1 MTIAPKR
8 HIAFRTP
15 LCERLGIDVPIFSFA
30 HSLEVT
36 AAVSRA
42 GGYGV
47 YGATHD
53 EPAQIIE
60 NARLLKEMC
69 EGRPF
74 GLDIL
79 LPTVTVERDDMAAA
93 AAEIPPEH
101 TRFIERLREKYQV
114 PPSTTGH
121 LFVKH
126 VRSQELFA
134 AQADAVIRSGANL
147 FAMAVGTPLDVV
159 ARARA
164 AGQVTLSLIGSPRH
178 AARTLATGVDLLVAQ
193 GYDAGAHTGSVGT
206 LSLVPQVVDQAGS
219 VPVIAAGGIATG
231 RQIAAALALGAQGV
245 WTGTIWLATQEHA
258 VDKLITDH
266 LIAAGSEDTVISR
279 SWSGKT
285 LRMLRTAWSDEWS
298 APGAPPALK
307 MPYQQVLVGEI
318 MAAVRE
324 HRVAPL
330 LWEAA
335 GQSVAY
341 VREISSVDETMRRL
355 IDETEEALKRL
366 AGLKNQRRTYSE

>member
-1 MTIAPKR
+1 MTIAAKR
-8 HIAFRTP
+8 QIAFRTP

-53 EPAQIIE
+53 LPEQIIE
-60 NARLLKEMC
+60 NARLLREMC

-79 LPTVTVERDDMAAA
+79 LPTVTVDRDDHAAA
-93 AAEIPPEH
+93 VAEIPQEH
-101 TRFIERLREKYQV
+101 MRFIEHLREKYQV
-114 PPSTTGH
+114 PPSTKGH
-121 LFVKH
+121 LFVNH

-147 FAMAVGTPLDVV
+147 FAMAVGTPADVV

-178 AARTLATGVDLLVAQ
+178 ATRTLASGVDLLVAQ
-193 GYDAGAHTGSVGT
+193 GYDAGAHTGTVGT

-341 VREISSVDETMRRL
+341 VREISSVEQTMRRL
-355 IDETEEALKRL
+355 IEETEEALGRL
-366 AGLKNQRRTYSE
+366 SGLKKYK

>member
-1 MTIAPKR
+1 MSAIHTR
-8 HIAFRTP
+8 RRAFHTP
-15 LCERLGIDVPIFSFA
+15 LCDRLGIEVPIFAFS
-30 HSLEVT
+30 HSIEVT

-47 YGATHD
+47 FGATHD
-53 EPAQIIE
+53 EPAQILE
-60 NARLLKEMC
+60 HAKVLKELC
-69 EGRPF
+69 AGRPF

-79 LPTVTVERDDMAAA
+79 LPTVQVEKDDHAAA
-93 AAEIPPEH
+93 MAEIPAEH
-101 TRFIERLREKYQV
+101 KAFIQGLRAKYQV
-114 PPSTTGH
+114 PPATQGH
-121 LFVKH
+121 LFVNH

-134 AQADAVIRSGANL
+134 AQADAVIASGANM
-147 FAMAVGTPLDVV
+147 FAMAVGTPADLV

-178 AARTLATGVDLLVAQ
+178 AKRTLATGVDLIVAQ
-193 GYDAGAHTGSVGT
+193 GYDAGAHTGTVGT
-206 LSLVPQVVDQAGS
+206 LSLVPQVVDMAAD
-219 VPVIAAGGIATG
+219 VPVIAAGGVATG

-245 WTGTIWLATQEHA
+245 WTGTIWLGTREHA
-258 VDKLITDH
+258 VDKIVADR

-285 LRMLRTAWSDEWS
+285 LRMLRTSWSEEWS
-298 APGAPPALK
+298 APGAPAPLR

-341 VREISSVDETMRRL
+341 VKEISTVEETMARL
-355 IDETEEALKRL
+355 IEETEQTLTRVASFR
-366 AGLKNQRRTYSE
+366 G

>member
-1 MTIAPKR
+1 MTATPAR
-8 HIAFRTP
+8 RIAFRTP

-36 AAVSRA
+36 AAVSRD

-53 EPAQIIE
+53 LPAQIIE

-79 LPTVTVERDDMAAA
+79 LPTVTVDRDDRAAA

-101 TRFIERLREKYQV
+101 TRFIEHLREKYQV
-114 PPSTTGH
+114 PPSTKGH
-121 LFVKH
+121 LFVNH

-147 FAMAVGTPLDVV
+147 FAMAVGTPADVV

-193 GYDAGAHTGSVGT
+193 GYDAGAHTGTVGT
-206 LSLVPQVVDQAGS
+206 LSLVPQVVDQAGR

-245 WTGTIWLATQEHA
+245 WTDTIWLATQEHA

-298 APGAPPALK
+298 APGAPAALK

-355 IDETEEALKRL
+355 IDETEEALGRL
-366 AGLKNQRRTYSE
+366 AGLKNLEEPT

>member
-1 MTIAPKR
+1 MTATPAR
-8 HIAFRTP
+8 RIAFRTP

-53 EPAQIIE
+53 LPAQIIE

-79 LPTVTVERDDMAAA
+79 LPTVTVDRDDRAAA

-101 TRFIERLREKYQV
+101 TRFIEHLREKYQV
-114 PPSTTGH
+114 PPSTKGH
-121 LFVKH
+121 LFVNH

-147 FAMAVGTPLDVV
+147 FAMAVGTPADVV

-193 GYDAGAHTGSVGT
+193 GYDAGAHTGTVGT
-206 LSLVPQVVDQAGS
+206 LSLVPQVVDQAGR

-298 APGAPPALK
+298 APGAPAALK

-355 IDETEEALKRL
+355 IDETEEALGRL
-366 AGLKNQRRTYSE
+366 AGLKNLEEPT

>member
-1 MTIAPKR
+1 MSTQNKR
-8 HIAFRTP
+8 RISFRTP
-15 LCERLGIDVPIFSFA
+15 LCDRLGIDLPMFAFS

-47 YGATHD
+47 FGATHD
-53 EPAQIIE
+53 EPAQILE
-60 NARLLKEMC
+60 HARALQEMC

-79 LPTVTVERDDMAAA
+79 LPTINVERDDRA
-93 AAEIPPEH
+93 AAEAEIPAEH
-101 TRFIERLREKYQV
+101 KQFIQGLRDKYQV
-114 PPSTTGH
+114 PLATQGH
-121 LFVKH
+121 LFVNH

-134 AQADAVIRSGANL
+134 AQADAVIASGANL
-147 FAMAVGTPLDVV
+147 FAMAVGTPPDVV
-159 ARARA
+159 ARAKA

-193 GYDAGAHTGSVGT
+193 GYDAGAHTGTVGT
-206 LSLVPQVVDQAGS
+206 LSLVPQVVDQAGA

-245 WTGTIWLATQEHA
+245 WTGTIWLGTREHA
-258 VDKLITDH
+258 VDPIVADR

-285 LRMLRTAWSDEWS
+285 LRMLRTDWSEEWE
-298 APGAPPALK
+298 APGAPRPLK

-324 HRVAPL
+324 HRVKPL

-341 VREISSVDETMRRL
+341 VREIISVDETMRRL
-355 IDETEEALKRL
+355 IDETEQALGRLAALK
-366 AGLKNQRRTYSE
+366 

>member
-1 MTIAPKR
+1 MAKR
-8 HIAFRTP
+8 QISFRTP
-15 LCERLGIDVPIFSFA
+15 LCDRLGIDVPIFAFS

-47 YGATHD
+47 WGATHH
-53 EPAQIIE
+53 EPAEILQHAKE
-60 NARLLKEMC
+60 LKEMC
-69 EGRPF
+69 EGHPF

-79 LPTVTVERDDMAAA
+79 LPTVNVDKDDRA
-93 AAEIPPEH
+93 AAEAEIPQQH
-101 TRFIERLREKYQV
+101 KDFIQGLRDKYQV
-114 PPSTTGH
+114 PPSNKGH
-121 LFVKH
+121 LFVNH

-134 AQADAVIRSGANL
+134 AQADAVIASGADM
-147 FAMAVGTPLDVV
+147 FAMAVGTPPDLVK
-159 ARARA
+159 RAKA

-178 AARTLATGVDLLVAQ
+178 AVRTVATGVDLLVAQ
-193 GYDAGAHTGSVGT
+193 GYDAGAHTGTVGT
-206 LSLVPQVVDQAGS
+206 LSLVPQVVDLVGD

-231 RQIAAALALGAQGV
+231 RQLAASLAMGAQGV
-245 WTGTIWLATQEHA
+245 WTGTIWLATREHA
-258 VDKLITDH
+258 VDPHIAEH

-285 LRMLRTAWSDEWS
+285 LRMLRTSWSEEWS
-298 APGAPPALK
+298 APGAPPPLK

-324 HRVAPL
+324 HRVKPL

-341 VREISSVDETMRRL
+341 VKKIETVEETMDRL
-355 IDETEEALKRL
+355 IEETEQSLGRL
-366 AGLKNQRRTYSE
+366 AGLKR